1 MTTAQG
7 AAGASCRR
15 AVLRCALV
23 AMLGAALA
31 ACAPLPQPFKPAEK
45 SAALWSGESDAG
57 LSTWGSVAVR
67 PPDGLP
73 ASLSSALVDGIVEGL
88 HAREVPASARPASR
102 SSVVL
107 EGQVSAVSGA
117 LRWVLLAP
125 GGETALRFEEPAPGG
140 SWRGATARDLAAIAE
155 RTAGRIAAALAPTAA
170 EARAAPG
177 TTTPVVVAG
186 VQGAPGAGG
195 PALARA
201 MRRSLA
207 GAGVAVADVP
217 NEATVQI
224 LGRVSVE
231 SGGAAAGDAAV
242 AIAWTV
248 LRPDGSRIGTVT
260 QSNRV
265 RWARLA
271 GSWTSLAEAVA
282 SAGAPGI
289 AELLRRAAPV
299 ATAHA
304 ATPATTLAAQPES
317 PPAALPVSPPALSPA
332 APPQPVPDVPP
343 RAPLAL
349 SMAARSVIAP
359 PVSVATRSAA
369 PAPVE
374 APIEPLVTVA
384 ARMTPAATVGAPIEP
399 SVTVR

>member
-1 MTTAQG
+1 MPYVIIFG
-7 AAGASCRR
+7 ALLFVGLVASC
-15 AVLRCALV
+15 VLT
-23 AMLGAALA
+23 

-45 SAALWSGESDAG
+45 SAALWSGETDAG

-67 PPDGLP
+67 PPAGLP
-73 ASLSSALVDGIVEGL
+73 ASLSSALVGGIVEEL
-88 HAREVPASARPASR
+88 HAREVPASARAASR

-117 LRWVLLAP
+117 LRWALLAP
-125 GGETALRFEEPAPGG
+125 GGETALRFEEAAPGG
-140 SWRGATARDLAAIAE
+140 SWQGATAQDLAAIAD
-155 RTAGRIAAALAPTAA
+155 RTARRIAAALAPTAD
-170 EARAAPG
+170 EARAAPV
-177 TTTPVVVAG
+177 TTPVVVAG
-186 VQGAPGAGG
+186 VHGAPGDGG

-217 NEATVQI
+217 DEATVQI

-231 SGGAAAGDAAV
+231 PGGAAAGDAAV

-289 AELLRRAAPV
+289 AELLHRAAPV
-299 ATAHA
+299 ATML
-304 ATPATTLAAQPES
+304 ATTDAAQPEL
-317 PPAALPVSPPALSPA
+317 PPAAEPAAPPESSPA
-332 APPQPVPDVPP
+332 APPELVPDTPS

-349 SMAARSVIAP
+349 SIAARSVVAP

-384 ARMTPAATVGAPIEP
+384 ARMAPAATVGAPIEP

>member
-1 MTTAQG
+1 
-7 AAGASCRR
+7 
-15 AVLRCALV
+15 
-23 AMLGAALA
+23 MLAAALA
-31 ACAPLPQPFKPAEK
+31 ACTPLPQPFKPAEK

-73 ASLSSALVDGIVEGL
+73 ASLSSALVGGIVEGL

-102 SSVVL
+102 SSIVL
-107 EGQVSAVSGA
+107 EGRVSAVSGA
-117 LRWVLLAP
+117 LRWALVAP
-125 GGETALRFEEPAPGG
+125 GGETALRFEEAAPGG
-140 SWRGATARDLAAIAE
+140 AWQGATARDLAAIAD
-155 RTAGRIAAALAPTAA
+155 RTARRVAAALAPTAD
-170 EARAAPG
+170 EARRAPV
-177 TTTPVVVAG
+177 TTPVVVAG
-186 VQGAPGAGG
+186 VHGAPGDGG

-231 SGGAAAGDAAV
+231 PGSAAAGDAAV
-242 AIAWTV
+242 AIAWTL

-271 GSWTSLAEAVA
+271 GSWTSLAETVA
-282 SAGAPGI
+282 SAAAPGI
-289 AELLRRAAPV
+289 AELLHRAAPV
-299 ATAHA
+299 ATAL
-304 ATPATTLAAQPES
+304 ATKRTTTPAAQPE
-317 PPAALPVSPPALSPA
+317 LQPA
-332 APPQPVPDVPP
+332 APPELSPDVAP
-343 RAPLAL
+343 RAPIAL
-349 SMAARSVIAP
+349 SIAARSVIAS
-359 PVSVATRSAA
+359 PVSVATRSAV

-374 APIEPLVTVA
+374 APIEPLVTVD
-384 ARMTPAATVGAPIEP
+384 ARIVPETTVGAPIEP